1 MPETTFGSATND
13 LRREANDVANS
24 AAAAASDLASK
35 AQETASQF
43 ASRVQEKATNLG
55 RTAADKLSSTTQYF
69 RDTEVKEIASDL
81 NEYVRANPTKALI
94 GAAAM
99 GFLVAM
105 MIRRS

>member
-13 LRREANDVANS
+13 LRREATDAANG
-24 AAAAASDLASK
+24 AAAAASDMAAK

-69 RDTEVKEIASDL
+69 RDHEVKEIASDL

-94 GAAAM
+94 GAAAL
-99 GFLVAM
+99 GFIAAL

>member
-1 MPETTFGSATND
+1 VSETTFGSTTND
-13 LRREANDVANS
+13 LRREATDAANG
-24 AAAAASDLASK
+24 AAAAVSDMTSK

-43 ASRVQEKATNLG
+43 ASRVQEKAANLG

-69 RDTEVKEIASDL
+69 RDHEVKEIASDL

-99 GFLVAM
+99 GFVVAM

>member
-1 MPETTFGSATND
+1 MV
-13 LRREANDVANS
+13 R
-24 AAAAASDLASK
+24 AAAVSDMASK

-43 ASRVQEKATNLG
+43 ASKVQEKAANLG
-55 RTAADKLSSTTQYF
+55 RPPLTKLVVDDAGISATPKSRT
-69 RDTEVKEIASDL
+69 IASDL

>member
-1 MPETTFGSATND
+1 VPETTFGSATND
-13 LRREANDVANS
+13 LRREANDAANG
-24 AAAAASDLASK
+24 AAAAVSDLASK

-55 RTAADKLSSTTQYF
+55 KTAADKLSSTTQYF